1 MDNFNTQKSY
11 RGILKSKIFL
21 IFILALLVVVSRATF
36 KAYER
41 DRYSR
46 TNLEILERQKEE
58 LLSREDQLS
67 SKINDLETGSGQ
79 EKIIREKFGVA
90 KDGEGVVVLYEPEEG
105 ASSEVKGESGFWQNI
120 KRWFNMF

>member
-1 MDNFNTQKSY
+1 MAINKGFFRDKLVCYNKGIKRLSTYFFMKAVSIYTTPTCHFCKEAKTFFNENNVKYNEYDVQS
-11 RGILKSKIFL
+11 
-21 IFILALLVVVSRATF
+21 
-36 KAYER
+36 
-41 DRYSR
+41 
-46 TNLEILERQKEE
+46 
-58 LLSREDQLS
+58 
-67 SKINDLETGSGQ
+67 DLETGSGQ